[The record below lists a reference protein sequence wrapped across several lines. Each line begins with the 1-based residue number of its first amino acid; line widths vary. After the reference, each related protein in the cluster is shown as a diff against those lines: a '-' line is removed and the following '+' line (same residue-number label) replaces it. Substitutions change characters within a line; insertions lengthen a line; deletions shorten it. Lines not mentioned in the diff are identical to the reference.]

1 MTPSPL
7 IVIAGPTAVGK
18 SALGVDLAEAV
29 GGEIVSADAFAVYRG
44 MDIGTDK
51 PDAVARERVR
61 HHLVD
66 VADPRET
73 YSAGRFIQDA
83 EAAIADIRA
92 RGRRPVV
99 VGGTMF
105 YIRALR
111 YGLFP
116 EPPKDP
122 VLRARLEAE
131 WDRDPRAVRARLEE
145 LDPLAAQR
153 SAPTDRQRTLRAL
166 EVCLVAGRPISELW
180 LAGDPRG
187 VRHTAVVLALTR
199 PREELR
205 ARIQTRVERMFST
218 GLVEEVGRL
227 LEGGVPPQSHAL
239 KAIGYRQALGV
250 VLGAWSAAEAREA
263 TVLATRRLAK
273 RQFTWLRGEP
283 GVTWLEAASPSLLE
297 DALRRLEACGE

>member
-1 MTPSPL
+1 MTTSPL

-29 GGEIVSADAFAVYRG
+29 GGEIISADAFAVYRG

-51 PDAVARERVR
+51 PDTLARERVR

-73 YSAGRFIQDA
+73 YSAGRFIRDA

-116 EPPKDP
+116 EPPKDGA
-122 VLRARLEAE
+122 LRARLEAE
-131 WDRDPRAVRARLEE
+131 WERDPGAVRAKLEE

-180 LAGDPRG
+180 TAGDPG
-187 VRHTAVVLALTR
+187 EIRHAAVVLALTR

-227 LEGGVPPQSHAL
+227 LEGGVPPQSHAF

-250 VLGAWSAAEAREA
+250 VQGAWSAAEACEA
-263 TVLATRRLAK
+263 TVQATCRLAK
-273 RQFTWLRGEP
+273 RQMTWLRGEA

-297 DALRRLEACGE
+297 DALRQLEACGE

>member
-18 SALGVDLAEAV
+18 SALGVDLAEAI

-66 VADPRET
+66 VADPREA

-116 EPPKDP
+116 EPPKDAA
-122 VLRARLEAE
+122 LRARLEAE
-131 WDRDPRAVRARLEE
+131 WDHDPRAVRARLEE

-180 LAGDPRG
+180 AAGDPG
-187 VRHTAVVLALTR
+187 EMRHAAVVLALTR

-263 TVLATRRLAK
+263 TVQATRRLAK
-273 RQFTWLRGEP
+273 RQMTWLRSEP